1 MKNLKAPFLVIALFL
16 LNVSLV
22 AAKEELPEPG
32 NATNTMDASADDDC
46 PACPPKFPIDQNIS
60 FLLVGGLALGGVA
73 IYRNYTKKASV

>member
-32 NATNTMDASADDDC
+32 NATTNMDADDDPC
-46 PACPPKFPIDQNIS
+46 LGCPPQFPIDQNIS